1 MKIGK
6 VINNIWATR
15 KEDSLIGIKLMIV
28 QLLDRTSPAE
38 GDIIV
43 AGDLVGAGIGET
55 VLVTQ
60 GSSARQVAGVI
71 RSPIDAMI
79 VGIIDEEK
87 KKSDGESYNG

>member
-28 QLLDRTSPAE
+28 QLLDRPSPGK

-55 VLVTQ
+55 VLVAQ
-60 GSSARQVAGVI
+60 GSSARLVAGVTN
-71 RSPIDAMI
+71 SPIDAMI
-79 VGIIDEEK
+79 VGIIDEGK
-87 KKSDGESYNG
+87 KQGAREPRNG

>member
-28 QLLDRTSPAE
+28 QLLDCPSPGE
-38 GDIIV
+38 GEIIV

-55 VLVTQ
+55 VLVAQ
-60 GSSARQVAGVI
+60 GSSARLVTGVTK
-71 RSPIDAMI
+71 SPIDAMI

-87 KKSDGESYNG
+87 KQDPRETQNG

>member
-6 VINNIWATR
+6 VMNNIWATR
-15 KEDSLIGIKLMIV
+15 KEDSLIGIKLMVI
-28 QLLDRTSPAE
+28 QLLDRTSHAD

-60 GSSARQVAGVI
+60 GSSARLMTGVTN
-71 RSPIDAMI
+71 SPIDAMI

-87 KKSDGESYNG
+87 KNGDGES